1 MNHIYR
7 TVFNRALGV
16 WQVVAEIASAQG
28 KGRSGGRSGHGGL
41 RLLVLLPLSVWAS
54 LAGAASLATTSV
66 AEGAGSTA
74 GVAARSA
81 SQRPA
86 TTLPT
91 GGTVSA
97 GSGSIAQ
104 SGAAMTVTQNT
115 GNLAINWRTFD
126 IGENA
131 SVTFLQ
137 PNATAIALNRVLGS
151 EGSQI
156 LGQLKGN
163 GQVWV
168 LNPNGVLFGSSAQ
181 VDVGGLV
188 ASTLG
193 LSDADFMA
201 GKRAFSGSGGSVI
214 NQGSLN
220 GGYVAL
226 LGESVRNEGIIAA
239 HLGTAALAAGNKV
252 TLDFNGDALLNV
264 QVDEGALHALADNR
278 GLIQA
283 DGGTVLMTARAKD
296 ALLDTAVNNTG
307 IIRARTV
314 ENRDGRILLIGDMQS
329 GSANIAGTLD
339 ASAPDDGNGG
349 FIETSAAHVNVAD
362 TAVITTKAANGQ
374 SGTWLIDPNDFT
386 VAASGGNMTGA
397 AVGNALDNNGNFIIQ
412 TATMGTAGGNGDIHV
427 NDAINWSSN
436 STLTLD
442 AERSININAAVTATG
457 SNAGLAVLFNQGA
470 GISDGHFYVNGTVDL
485 PLTGSLS
492 VNGQS
497 YVLIDSLA
505 GLTNLG
511 NHYALVG
518 DIGTPVTAAL
528 GNLGGTLEG
537 LGHRIGNINLSGVAD
552 DLGLF
557 NTINTGAQVRNLK
570 LAGSVTGSDT
580 YSMGLLAGL
589 NYGTVANVHASG
601 TATAIVTY
609 ASIGGLVGIHGSSG
623 LMFDSSANVAVTG
636 AWGNY
641 TGGLVGEANGGDIHR
656 SHATGAVS
664 GGANVGG
671 LVGYVTNASIID
683 HSYATGTVTGGDF
696 AVGGLIGRTNGNAHI
711 NHVYATGAV
720 NGTGATNAGGLV
732 GHYMDIT
739 LDDVWASGTVT
750 GGYNHGGLIGT
761 AGNNLALTNARWNT
775 ETTGQSDAI
784 GAQESWLTYTPT
796 NVAGLT
802 TAQMRDVANWSGFTA
817 GTPGGDGWVLLDGV
831 LPMLASEWS
840 TTIRTVHQLQLMVL
854 DPTAHYI
861 LANDIDASATHGQD
875 VWLGSSFRPVG
886 SVFDNFTGSL
896 DGLYHRID
904 NLYIDRSGA
913 NYVGLFGLI
922 DGGTVRNLGL
932 NNATVTGF
940 NYVGGLAGSAT
951 DSLIN
956 NVYVTGA
963 VAGNGDV
970 GGLVGLLTTTDNSK
984 GISDAYSAAAVSGQL
999 EVGGLVGLYQGLNGY
1014 ITRTYATG
1022 VVTGSSD
1029 VGGLVGKMQGT
1040 ASLDQSFYA
1049 TTNAGGSTIN
1059 SGGAFNTLGTG
1070 RTLAQLKQL
1079 STFSGWG
1086 GALSGNGGENT
1097 AWRIYDGDTTP
1108 LLRGF
1113 LKQLTA
1119 SAMPDYDGSGAL
1131 LANIGSASLNG
1142 IPSGAHIFG
1151 TPTFVQGDT
1160 LTLTSTRAG
1169 EYTATSNATVSGL
1182 YSDQQGYDINFGASR
1197 TISTPGSAA
1206 GEVRLDNGVA
1216 WSNGTLV
1223 INTTGNASA
1232 NAAVSGGTGSVFRMV
1247 NGAWVQNA
1255 ATLPGFAVND
1265 FQLAGG
1271 SFLRATGG
1279 NGSAAT
1285 PWLLADVYGLQ
1296 GMASTPLLG
1305 NHFALA
1311 GDIDASGTA
1320 HWNCDA
1326 GGANCAGFVPVGT
1339 NGNAFT
1345 GSFDGNDHVIDGLTI
1360 NRGAQQYVG
1369 LFGYTQG
1376 ASLRNSGLS
1385 NVAITGHGYTGGLI
1399 GWAQGTS
1406 INDSFVASGQVS
1418 ARAYAGGLAGVII
1431 DGSHVEGSYAGAN
1444 VESTTSTGDGIVG
1457 GLVGVQS
1464 TASSINNSYATG
1476 NVAANPGNAA
1486 SSGDAGGLVGILF
1499 AGTISNSYATGAV
1512 SGHNTLGGLVGEQ
1525 LGGAVSNSYAT
1536 GTVTGNNTLGG
1547 LIGYR
1552 QGGTDSGSFR
1562 ATTNAGGSTIN
1573 SGGAFNTLGTGRTL
1587 AELKQLSTF
1596 TAAGWDISDVGGDG
1610 KVWRIYDGDT
1620 TPLLRSFLK
1629 QLTVSATPDYDGS
1642 GAALAN
1648 IGSATLTGIPSGAHI
1663 HGTATL
1669 VPGDTLTLSSTQA
1682 GEYTATSNATVSGL
1696 YSDQQ
1701 GYDIVFDSSR
1711 TISTPGSAAGEVRLD
1726 NGVAWSNG
1734 TLAIDTTGNASANAA
1749 ISGGAGSVF
1758 RMVNGAWVQNAA
1770 TLPGFA
1776 VNDFQLAGGS
1786 FLRVTGGNGSSA
1798 TPWLLADVYG
1808 LQGMASTSLLGNHF
1822 ALANDINA
1830 NGTANWNCD
1839 AGGTNCAGF
1848 VPVGTNGN
1856 AFTGS
1861 FDGQNHA
1868 ITGLTI
1874 DRSAQD
1880 YVGLFGYANGALGNV
1895 TLSGGSISG
1904 KDFVG
1909 ALAGYTNT
1917 AGTVQN
1923 SHASASV
1930 NGGNYVGGLVGF
1942 ARAAVSNSHAQGDVS
1957 GSQHVG
1963 GLLGRLF
1970 QGSLGNSYATGTV
1983 NGAGNVG
1990 GLAGSSNGSSI
2001 DNSYAAGNVEAT
2013 GDNVG
2018 GLVGDN
2024 GSSTI
2029 SNSYASGN
2037 VSGNNR
2043 IGGLVGYNERV
2054 VIAFVGDITNSYASG
2069 LVTGNGDT
2077 GGLVGNNLTYFGSTY
2092 GWVDGGTITASFWNL
2107 DTSGQTSSAGGG
2119 TGITTAQMQQLSTFT
2134 NAGWDISDQGG
2145 DGKVWRIYEG
2155 QTAPLLRSF
2164 MTAITVTPDAITS
2177 GKTYDGHIASGNA
2190 GYTPSVTVDASLIH
2204 GSLGYATTSADAGTY
2219 STTNGGLRFGGLY
2232 SGQQGYDISY
2242 SGTSSV
2248 TIDKAALV
2256 VTANNAGKT
2265 YDGIA
2270 WTGGNGVSYS
2280 GFVNG
2285 EDAAVLG
2292 GALNWGG
2299 NAQGA
2304 RDAGSYTLSANG
2316 LSSGNYAIS
2325 YVDGTLTIDPRTL
2338 AIVVNLTGTV
2348 RKTYDGTTTA
2358 TLDASNFL
2366 VSGWV
2371 GSEGATITATTGRY
2385 DDANAGTGKTVS
2397 VDLTLADYLA
2407 NTGTNLANYVLP
2419 TQASGN
2425 VGAIDK
2431 AAATVTAHSGH
2442 VTYNGQTQSVNGY
2455 TVTGLVNGED
2465 ESVLDSL
2472 VETGGNGRNAGTYIH
2487 GVSGSDNNYELTFI
2501 DGALTID
2508 KAALT
2513 LGTADVRKT
2522 YDGTL
2527 AAAGNAIVLGGQLYG
2542 SDAISGGDFAY
2553 TDKNAGSGKTVTV
2566 GGVTVTD
2573 GNGGNNYDVTYAA
2586 NTTSTI
2592 DKARA
2597 TATANSATTTYNGQT
2612 QGVNG
2617 YTATGL
2623 VNGEDESV
2631 LTGLTTTGG
2640 SGRNAGTY
2648 AHGVTGTDGNYE
2660 LTFIDGALTIDKA
2673 ALTLGTADVTKTY
2686 DGTTSANGNA
2696 IVLGG
2701 QLFGSDAI
2709 SGGDFAYTDKNAGT
2723 GKTVTIGSV
2732 TVDDG
2737 NGGNNYDVTYAA
2749 NTTSTIDKARAT
2761 VTANSATTTYNGQN
2775 QGVNGYTATSLVN
2788 GEDESVLTGL
2798 TTTGGNG
2805 RNAGTYVH
2813 GVTGTDGNYELTFI
2827 DGALTIDKAALI
2839 LGTANVTK
2847 TYDGTTSANG
2857 NAIVL
2862 GGQLFGD
2869 DAISGGDFAYTDK
2882 NAGTGKTVT
2891 VGGVTVDD
2899 GNAGNNYDV
2908 AYTANTTSTI
2918 DRKAL
2923 SINGSFDVADKLHD
2937 GLADADIIRNALAL
2951 DGVIAGDAVTANWK
2965 ALFADAATGL
2975 NKTVTVQGTSLAGG
2989 DSGNYLLDLAGSP
3002 TTLASIVPG
3011 SDPHG
3016 PRHAGTMDSLASS
3029 GNARPKLAHG
3039 NAPGIA
3045 VQQCGQNLPPQLARD
3060 CQ

>member
-28 KGRSGGRSGHGGL
+28 KGRSAGHGGRHAL
-41 RLLVLLPLSVWAS
+41 HLLALLPLSVWAS
-54 LAGAASLATTSV
+54 LASAASPSATS
-66 AEGAGSTA
+66 AADGLRGGATVQA
-74 GVAARSA
+74 PRV
-81 SQRPA
+81 PA
-86 TTLPT
+86 TTLPS

-97 GSGSIAQ
+97 GSGSITQ
-104 SGAAMTVTQNT
+104 GGAAMTIAQQSQ
-115 GNLAINWRTFD
+115 NLAINWQSFD
-126 IGENA
+126 IGRDA

-137 PNATAIALNRVLGS
+137 PNSSAIALNRVLGT

-168 LNPNGVLFGSSAQ
+168 INPNGVLFGSTAQ
-181 VDVGGLV
+181 VSVGGLV

-193 LSDADFMA
+193 LSDTDFMD
-201 GKRAFSGSGGSVI
+201 GKRTFAGSGGRVV
-214 NQGSLN
+214 NQGRIDA
-220 GGYVAL
+220 GHVAL
-226 LGESVRNEGIIAA
+226 LGETVRNEGVIAA
-239 HLGTAALAAGNKV
+239 RLGTAALAAGNTV
-252 TLDFNGDALLNV
+252 TLDFAGDQLLNV

-296 ALLDTAVNNTG
+296 ALLDTAVNNSG
-307 IIRARTV
+307 VIRARTV
-314 ENRDGRILLIGDMQS
+314 ENRNGRILLLGDMDS
-329 GSANIAGTLD
+329 GTASIAGTLD
-339 ASAPDDGNGG
+339 ASAPDGGNGG
-349 FIETSAAHVNVAD
+349 FIETSAASVNIAE
-362 TAVITTKAANGQ
+362 TAVITTKATDGQ

-397 AVGNALDNNGNFIIQ
+397 AVSNALNNNGNFIIQ
-412 TATMGTAGGNGDIHV
+412 TATMGTTGGNGDIHV

-470 GISDGHFYVNGTVDL
+470 GISDGHFYVNGTVNL

-505 GLTNLG
+505 GLTDLG

-518 DIGTPVTAAL
+518 DIDTPVTAAL

-557 NTINTGAQVRNLK
+557 NAINTGAQVRNLK
-570 LAGSVTGSDT
+570 LAGSVTGSGT
-580 YSMGLLAGL
+580 YTMGLLAGH

-601 TATAIVTY
+601 TATAITNHTD
-609 ASIGGLVGIHGSSG
+609 IGGLVGVHGYSG
-623 LMFDSSANVAVTG
+623 LMFDSSADVTVTG
-636 AWGNY
+636 AWGSY
-641 TGGLVGEANGGDIHR
+641 TGGLVGNANGGDIHR

-664 GGANVGG
+664 GGESIGG

-711 NHVYATGAV
+711 SHVYATGAV
-720 NGTGATNAGGLV
+720 NGTGALNAGGLV
-732 GHYMDIT
+732 GYYMDIT
-739 LDDVWASGTVT
+739 LSDVWASGAVT
-750 GGYNHGGLIGT
+750 GGTNHGGLIGR
-761 AGNNLALTNARWNT
+761 AANNLALTNARWNT

-784 GAQESWLTYTPT
+784 GVQESWLTYTPT

-802 TAQMRDVANWSGFTA
+802 TAQMRDVANWGGFAT

-840 TTIRTVHQLQLMVL
+840 TTIRTVHQLQLMAL

-861 LANDIDASATHGQD
+861 LANDIDASATNGQD

-886 SVFDNFTGSL
+886 NIFDNFTGSL

-904 NLYIDRSGA
+904 NLYINRSGA
-913 NYVGLFGLI
+913 NYVGLFGFI

-932 NNATVTGF
+932 NNVNVTGF

-956 NVYVTGA
+956 NVYVTGT

-970 GGLVGLLTTTDNSK
+970 GGLVGLLTTTDNNK
-984 GISDAYSAAAVSGQL
+984 GISDAYSAAAVSGQV

-1119 SAMPDYDGSGAL
+1119 SATPDYDGSGAH

-1151 TPTFVQGDT
+1151 TPAFVQGDT

-1182 YSDQQGYDINFGASR
+1182 YSDQQGYDISFGASR

-1206 GEVRLDNGVA
+1206 GEVQLDNGAA
-1216 WSNGTLV
+1216 WTNGTLV
-1223 INTTGNASA
+1223 INTTGNVSA
-1232 NAAVSGGTGSVFRMV
+1232 NAAISGGAGSVFRMV

-1255 ATLPGFAVND
+1255 TTLPGFAVND

-1279 NGSAAT
+1279 DGSSAT
-1285 PWLLADVYGLQ
+1285 PWRLADVYGLQ
-1296 GMASTPLLG
+1296 GMTGLLG

-1320 HWNCDA
+1320 NWNCDA
-1326 GGANCAGFVPVGT
+1326 AGTNCAGFVPVGT
-1339 NGNAFT
+1339 SGNAFT
-1345 GSFDGNDHVIDGLTI
+1345 GSLNGNDHAIGDLTI
-1360 NRGAQQYVG
+1360 NRATQEYVG
-1369 LFGYTQG
+1369 LFGYTLG
-1376 ASLRNSGLS
+1376 ASLRDIGLS
-1385 NVAITGHGYTGGLI
+1385 NVAITGRGYTGGLV

-1406 INDSFVASGQVS
+1406 INDSFVASGQVT
-1418 ARAYAGGLAGVII
+1418 ARAYAGGLAGAII
-1431 DGSHVEGSYAGAN
+1431 HGSHIQGSYAGAN

-1464 TASSINNSYATG
+1464 YTSSISNSYATG
-1476 NVAANPGNAA
+1476 NVEANLGNW
-1486 SSGDAGGLVGILF
+1486 SGGSWAGGLVGLLVE
-1499 AGTISNSYATGAV
+1499 GPISNSYATGSV
-1512 SGHNTLGGLVGEQ
+1512 SGNNALGGLVGEQ
-1525 LGGAVSNSYAT
+1525 LGGTVSNSYAT
-1536 GTVTGNNTLGG
+1536 GTVSGNNTLGG
-1547 LIGYR
+1547 LIGHR
-1552 QGGTDSGSFR
+1552 QSGTDSGSFY
-1562 ATTNAGGSTIN
+1562 ATTDAGGSAIN
-1573 SGGAFNTLGTGRTL
+1573 SGAAFNTLGVGKTL

-1596 TAAGWDISDVGGDG
+1596 ISAGWDISNVGGDG
-1610 KVWRIYDGDT
+1610 KVWRIYDGDI

-1642 GAALAN
+1642 GSALAN
-1648 IGSATLTGIPSGAHI
+1648 IGSTTLTGVPSGPHI
-1663 HGTATL
+1663 HGTASITA
-1669 VPGDTLTLSSTQA
+1669 GDTLTLGSTQA
-1682 GEYTATSNATVSGL
+1682 GQYIVTSNATVSGL

-1726 NGVAWSNG
+1726 NGVAWTNG
-1734 TLAIDTTGNASANAA
+1734 TLVIDTTGNVSANAA

-1758 RMVNGAWVQNAA
+1758 RMDNGAWVQNTA
-1770 TLPGFA
+1770 TPPGFA

-1786 FLRVTGGNGSSA
+1786 FLRATGGDGSSA

-1808 LQGMASTSLLGNHF
+1808 LQGMAGLLGNHF
-1822 ALANDINA
+1822 ALAGDIDA

-1839 AGGTNCAGF
+1839 AGGANCAGF

-1861 FDGQNHA
+1861 FNGNDFA
-1868 ITGLTI
+1868 IEGLTI
-1874 DRSAQD
+1874 NRGAQD
-1880 YVGLFGYANGALGNV
+1880 YVGLFGYANGSLRNV
-1895 TLSGGSISG
+1895 TLSGGSTSG
-1904 KDFVG
+1904 KDYVG
-1909 ALAGYTNT
+1909 ALAGYTDA
-1917 AGTVQN
+1917 AGTVQD
-1923 SHASASV
+1923 SHVSASV
-1930 NGGNYVGGLVGF
+1930 QGVDYVGGLVGF
-1942 ARAAVSNSHAQGDVS
+1942 ARAAVSNSHAQGNVT

-1970 QGSLGNSYATGTV
+1970 MSSLGNSYATGNV
-1983 NGAGNVG
+1983 NGTGNVG
-1990 GLAGSSNGSSI
+1990 GLVGSANGSNI
-2001 DNSYAAGNVEAT
+2001 DNSYAVGNVEAT

-2018 GLVGDN
+2018 GLVGHN
-2024 GSSTI
+2024 GSTDI
-2029 SNSYASGN
+2029 RNSYASGN
-2037 VSGNNR
+2037 VSGNQR
-2043 IGGLVGYNERV
+2043 VGGLVGHNHQV
-2054 VIAFVGDITNSYASG
+2054 AAPDASDITNSYASG

-2077 GGLVGNNLTYFGSTY
+2077 GGLVGNNTFMHVGGAIHQS
-2092 GWVDGGTITASFWNL
+2092 GTITASFWNL

-2134 NAGWDISDQGG
+2134 DAGWDISAVGG

-2164 MTAITVTPDAITS
+2164 MTAVTVTPGAIS
-2177 GKTYDGHIASGNA
+2177 GGKTYDGQIASGMA
-2190 GYTPSVTVDASLIH
+2190 GSYTTSTLVDARLI
-2204 GSLGYATTSADAGTY
+2204 GGTLGYATDGADAGTY
-2219 STTNGGLRFGGLY
+2219 SVANGKLRLDGLH

-2242 SGTSSV
+2242 GGTASL
-2248 TIDKAALV
+2248 TINKAALV
-2256 VTANNAGKT
+2256 VTANNAGKS

-2292 GALNWGG
+2292 GTLAWGG
-2299 NAQGA
+2299 NSQGA
-2304 RDAGSYTLSANG
+2304 VNAGTYVISANG
-2316 LSSGNYAIS
+2316 LSSSNYAIS
-2325 YVDGTLTIDPRTL
+2325 YVDGALTIDPRTL

-2348 RKTYDGTTTA
+2348 RKTYDGTTDA

-2366 VSGWV
+2366 VTGWV
-2371 GSEGATITATTGRY
+2371 GSDGATIIATRGLY
-2385 DDANAGTGKTVS
+2385 EDANAGTGKSVT

-2407 NTGTNLANYVLP
+2407 NAGTNLANYVLP
-2419 TQASGN
+2419 MQVSGN
-2425 VGAIDK
+2425 VGVID
-2431 AAATVTAHSGH
+2431 
-2442 VTYNGQTQSVNGY
+2442 
-2455 TVTGLVNGED
+2455 
-2465 ESVLDSL
+2465 
-2472 VETGGNGRNAGTYIH
+2472 R
-2487 GVSGSDNNYELTFI
+2487 
-2501 DGALTID
+2501 
-2508 KAALT
+2508 AALT
-2513 LGTADVRKT
+2513 VGT
-2522 YDGTL
+2522 
-2527 AAAGNAIVLGGQLYG
+2527 
-2542 SDAISGGDFAY
+2542 S
-2553 TDKNAGSGKTVTV
+2553 
-2566 GGVTVTD
+2566 
-2573 GNGGNNYDVTYAA
+2573 DVTR
-2586 NTTSTI
+2586 I
-2592 DKARA
+2592 
-2597 TATANSATTTYNGQT
+2597 
-2612 QGVNG
+2612 
-2617 YTATGL
+2617 
-2623 VNGEDESV
+2623 
-2631 LTGLTTTGG
+2631 
-2640 SGRNAGTY
+2640 
-2648 AHGVTGTDGNYE
+2648 
-2660 LTFIDGALTIDKA
+2660 
-2673 ALTLGTADVTKTY
+2673 Y
-2686 DGTTSANGNA
+2686 DGTTSAAGKA

-2701 QLFGSDAI
+2701 
-2709 SGGDFAYTDKNAGT
+2709 
-2723 GKTVTIGSV
+2723 
-2732 TVDDG
+2732 
-2737 NGGNNYDVTYAA
+2737 
-2749 NTTSTIDKARAT
+2749 R
-2761 VTANSATTTYNGQN
+2761 
-2775 QGVNGYTATSLVN
+2775 
-2788 GEDESVLTGL
+2788 
-2798 TTTGGNG
+2798 
-2805 RNAGTYVH
+2805 
-2813 GVTGTDGNYELTFI
+2813 
-2827 DGALTIDKAALI
+2827 
-2839 LGTANVTK
+2839 
-2847 TYDGTTSANG
+2847 
-2857 NAIVL
+2857 
-2862 GGQLFGD
+2862 LFGD
-2869 DAISGGDFAYTDK
+2869 DAISGGSFAFTDK

-2899 GNAGNNYDV
+2899 GNGGGNYDITY
-2908 AYTANTTSTI
+2908 ASNTNSAILQKTVTI
-2918 DRKAL
+2918 
-2923 SINGSFDVADKLHD
+2923 GGGFDARDKLHD
-2937 GLADADIIRNALAL
+2937 GSDRATIGRNALAL
-2951 DGVIAGDAVTANWK
+2951 QGAVAGDALTVDWQA
-2965 ALFADAATGL
+2965 AFADAAQGTD
-2975 NKTVTVQGTSLAGG
+2975 KTVTLRGTALAGG
-2989 DSGNYLLDLAGSP
+2989 DSGNYLLDLAGAP
-3002 TTLASIVPG
+3002 TAVASILGMPFGAEGGRYAGATRSAQVDGTWGSGHTATVPAI
-3011 SDPHG
+3011 S
-3016 PRHAGTMDSLASS
+3016 
-3029 GNARPKLAHG
+3029 
-3039 NAPGIA
+3039 I
-3045 VQQCGQNLPPQLARD
+3045 QQCGQNLPAPLVRD
-3060 CQ
+3060 CRL